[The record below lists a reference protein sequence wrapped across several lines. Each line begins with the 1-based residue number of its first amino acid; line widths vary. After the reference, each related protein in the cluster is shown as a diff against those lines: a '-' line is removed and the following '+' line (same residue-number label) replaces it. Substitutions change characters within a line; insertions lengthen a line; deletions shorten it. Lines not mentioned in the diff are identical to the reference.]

1 VGLACFIYLAH
12 VQAICSP
19 TNSDILSPEAWWTPD
34 IEDCTMGRSTIEQY
48 QRFDALVIISGVM
61 IVLGAWVVLSRAR
74 RRTKRLI
81 IAGELS
87 VVVLVIVYAALLY
100 SVR

>member
-1 VGLACFIYLAH
+1 
-12 VQAICSP
+12 
-19 TNSDILSPEAWWTPD
+19 
-34 IEDCTMGRSTIEQY
+34 
-48 QRFDALVIISGVM
+48 M